1 MVVRFSAVMG
11 AEREDSDSRVKRP
24 STEPGLGAPPSA
36 RSGETPAAA
45 PADADAGAVDF
56 DALHAALGDPLA
68 LDDLPPVSSSRGALN
83 AERAPHE
90 APAAAP
96 AAPPPPR
103 VKSSPALAE
112 SSGRSSATYA
122 SARPR
127 TIPPTRAP
135 VEDPNVPPVIVA
147 SEDTVPSAPPG
158 GMTVPMAR
166 AQVPA
171 GRGSDPHLGAPGSG
185 PHLGAPGSGPH
196 LGAPGPS
203 SSGQHA
209 NAAPAYGFAPPA
221 FGDGAPL
228 PRQPRNAAQMTM
240 RMPDRPINPV
250 SPINPRRHGQATVV
264 VRPRGPSAR
273 QKLLV
278 FMAMLLL
285 VTACGIAV
293 TIWRNPS
300 LFGIEPAG
308 GGAGTPSAVPG
319 AAAVAPP
326 STFVTQPPA
335 SAAPALAPAT
345 SALPGAATGAAP
357 GPVAPPA
364 ALAPPAA
371 PVRPR
376 PAKVA
381 APSAATTPLR

>member
-45 PADADAGAVDF
+45 PDDADAGAVDF
-56 DALHAALGDPLA
+56 DALHAALGDPLE
-68 LDDLPPVSSSRGALN
+68 LDELPPVSSSRGV
-83 AERAPHE
+83 PE
-90 APAAAP
+90 APAAPPAP
-96 AAPPPPR
+96 PAQPPPR

-147 SEDTVPSAPPG
+147 SDDTVPGAPPAA
-158 GMTVPMAR
+158 MTVPMAR
-166 AQVPA
+166 AAVPA
-171 GRGSDPHLGAPGSG
+171 GRGSDA
-185 PHLGAPGSGPH
+185 HLGAPGSGPH

-319 AAAVAPP
+319 AGAIAPP
-326 STFVTQPPA
+326 STFVTQPAA
-335 SAAPALAPAT
+335 SAAPAIASAT
-345 SALPGAATGAAP
+345 SALPGAATSAAP
-357 GPVAPPA
+357 SPVAPPA

-381 APSAATTPLR
+381 APSAATAPLR